1 MKRILLLLL
10 WFFCAIYHLM
20 MNGQDLEKMMEK
32 PGVKISGSLSASYS
46 SQNLSGLNN
55 LDLVRTGGQLN
66 IAIGDF
72 SLPFS
77 FTWSRGAFG
86 YSQPFNRFGLEP
98 EFKKWKLI
106 LGYKNPEAPD
116 CLLSGIQ
123 ALGAGIS
130 YGGSKIKASVFFGK
144 INTPDLR
151 SEALEE
157 TIEKKFGLLSLGFSK
172 KNFELSGTTGFTSGK
187 DPEKTALHP
196 VHPFQPES
204 NLFYYLKGHFS
215 PGKML
220 KITGEYARSEMF
232 IREEKTIFHSWN
244 FSESEKSSLTTAD
257 RKVLRIQVRLKK
269 NNLSLNFEE
278 TSPDYRTHAA
288 PYAPNDLTNMALE
301 ADGVLF
307 SCFRWLL
314 KPGFQ
319 KNNLDQSK
327 ISTNFRMAIS
337 GNLNYSGKNGF
348 MAGAGYNSFQS
359 VLARPDPSFLNL
371 LRDSSGIFS
380 SNQTQAMNGVLT
392 KQFKNEKRQIS
403 LGITASHQQI
413 VNRIQKELQGIVII
427 NNFNTSFSLRYP
439 KKNITI
445 KSGLGF
451 MSLSQGNF
459 KSDNLTGNAG
469 FAVEFP
475 KRKMDSFFHSG
486 VMHPVQ
492 GGKSGRGT
500 QLSTSQGLG
509 VRGLT
514 ISGKEIPLKCNLGLS
529 QLFSNL
535 KNDKVRHQFNFQVS
549 YAF

>member
-1 MKRILLLLL
+1 
-10 WFFCAIYHLM
+10 
-20 MNGQDLEKMMEK
+20 
-32 PGVKISGSLSASYS
+32 
-46 SQNLSGLNN
+46 
-55 LDLVRTGGQLN
+55 
-66 IAIGDF
+66 
-72 SLPFS
+72 
-77 FTWSRGAFG
+77 
-86 YSQPFNRFGLEP
+86 
-98 EFKKWKLI
+98 
-106 LGYKNPEAPD
+106 
-116 CLLSGIQ
+116 
-123 ALGAGIS
+123 
-130 YGGSKIKASVFFGK
+130 
-144 INTPDLR
+144 
-151 SEALEE
+151 
-157 TIEKKFGLLSLGFSK
+157 
-172 KNFELSGTTGFTSGK
+172 
-187 DPEKTALHP
+187 
-196 VHPFQPES
+196 
-204 NLFYYLKGHFS
+204 
-215 PGKML
+215 
-220 KITGEYARSEMF
+220 
-232 IREEKTIFHSWN
+232 
-244 FSESEKSSLTTAD
+244 
-257 RKVLRIQVRLKK
+257 
-269 NNLSLNFEE
+269 
-278 TSPDYRTHAA
+278 
-288 PYAPNDLTNMALE
+288 
-301 ADGVLF
+301 
-307 SCFRWLL
+307 
-314 KPGFQ
+314 
-319 KNNLDQSK
+319 
-327 ISTNFRMAIS
+327 
-337 GNLNYSGKNGF
+337 